1 MKWQIKIQ
9 GKDYENLDII
19 KKASVVKKLE
29 ETLDIT
35 TDDSLLEKDVHD
47 WMTSKTYCME
57 KLTILAKYSEKAEEK
72 VHQKYKDK
80 SLQVL
85 QKFCTQNLKKLSSIS
100 NFPRISFKT

>member
-1 MKWQIKIQ
+1 MAD
-9 GKDYENLDII
+9 KDTRKKLWKPWHY
-19 KKASVVKKLE
+19 KKAAVVKKLE

-72 VHQKYKDK
+72 VHQKYKEK
-80 SLQVL
+80 SGY
-85 QKFCTQNLKKLSSIS
+85 F
-100 NFPRISFKT
+100 